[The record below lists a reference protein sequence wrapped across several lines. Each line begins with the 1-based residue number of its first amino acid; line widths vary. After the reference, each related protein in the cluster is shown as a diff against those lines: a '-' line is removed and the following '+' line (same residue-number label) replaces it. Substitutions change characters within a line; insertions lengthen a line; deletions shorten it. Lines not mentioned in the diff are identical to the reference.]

1 LFFSPK
7 RRALP
12 RWKSKKK
19 GLGQMIWLSS
29 PGTRVWP
36 NSAICYTR
44 PVHRFRLVIASK
56 SMISTASLTTDMM
69 VRALTKLLSE
79 GVTIEV
85 VAAGVVIEPGS
96 APAALLL
103 AGLERHYRHLH
114 ALKANP
120 EKKRQPVIKPEQM
133 PAIRKR
139 LSAPGAT
146 AASVAQELGIGRSTL
161 FRYLERFGDDGGLN
175 RPHQAKK
182 GVPRTLAINAI
193 SRRVMRTQR
202 P

>member
-1 LFFSPK
+1 MTTVVFLAEAPGSASLEEQK
-7 RRALP
+7 E
-12 RWKSKKK
+12 
-19 GLGQMIWLSS
+19 GLGPDDLAVFAGNKSLAQLSDLLYQAGS
-29 PGTRVWP
+29 PLQAGDRVKIHDF
-36 NSAICYTR
+36 NCI
-44 PVHRFRLVIASK
+44 
-56 SMISTASLTTDMM
+56 SLTTDMM

-182 GVPRTLAINAI
+182 GRSQNAGD
-193 SRRVMRTQR
+193 
-202 P
+202 